1 MKLANNKILITGGAS
16 GIGLGLVERFI
27 RENNT
32 VIICGR
38 REAALKAVTERYPS
52 VITRVC
58 DLSVEEERIE
68 LYNWIARNH
77 SDMNVLVNNAGIMN
91 WMNVADSDFYQ
102 RATDEITTNVIAP
115 IHLTT
120 LFVNLPSLDTIIN
133 VTSGLAFV
141 PVSGAPV
148 YCGTKAFLR
157 SFTLSLRH
165 SLKSTGIEVIELI
178 PPAISTD
185 ISGGKNRDMG
195 YPSVDEFVTS
205 IFQQLQ
211 EGKTE
216 LTFGT
221 SETRAKA
228 TNDAIAEYYKKLNP

>member
-77 SDMNVLVNNAGIMN
+77 SEMNVLVNNAGIMN